1 MVLIG
6 ALFFCFIF
14 GFVSGALCTMISVKR
29 TLDRR

>member
-1 MVLIG
+1 VLIA

-14 GFVSGALCTMISVKR
+14 GFVSGALCVIVSVKR